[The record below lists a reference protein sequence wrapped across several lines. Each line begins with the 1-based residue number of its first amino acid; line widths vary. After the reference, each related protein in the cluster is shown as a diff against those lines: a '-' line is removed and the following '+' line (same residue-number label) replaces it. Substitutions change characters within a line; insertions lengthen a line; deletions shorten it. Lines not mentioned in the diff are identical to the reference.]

1 MWESIYAGSIPIV
14 FKHKTYKPL
23 KGVGYIEIESIKE
36 LEVDSLKDKLSDFQK
51 RDYDK
56 LNVNWWMNKINEKN
70 IESNE
75 TLQKVISLDSV
86 NDLVNT
92 YKNIIKKQQ
101 RKKKFKTI
109 TRKVSSK
116 LGN

>member
-1 MWESIYAGSIPIV
+1 MQDQYQLSSSIR
-14 FKHKTYKPL
+14 TYKPL
-23 KGVGYIEIESIKE
+23 KGLGYIEIESIKE
-36 LEVDSLKDKLSDFQK
+36 LEADSLKDKLSGLQK

-56 LNVNWWMNKINEKN
+56 LNVNWWINKINEKN

-92 YKNIIKKQQ
+92 YKNLVKQQQ